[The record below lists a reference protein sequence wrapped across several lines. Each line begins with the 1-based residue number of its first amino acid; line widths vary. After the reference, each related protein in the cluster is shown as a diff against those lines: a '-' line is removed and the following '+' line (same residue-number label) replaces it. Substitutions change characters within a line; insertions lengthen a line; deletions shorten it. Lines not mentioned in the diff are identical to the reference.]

1 MLRGILSWLIGEE
14 GNPGNT
20 RSRTDVES
28 KVTTYNYTNRNHTSL
43 SHGKN
48 QHHELHVALLSLCAT
63 ACDKLHLDL
72 DRSSLGGGDQAKDK
86 GECVVFSLAMKMVL
100 LKKDFITTDN
110 LKAMKL
116 ITRMVIVAMKK
127 LTDHNTVGERADLES
142 LMDSLTSISETMLD
156 LEGSMVFAAR
166 TTITVP
172 AAADTLDSLM
182 KQARQLHSEI
192 KNQKQEIN
200 VS

>member
-28 KVTTYNYTNRNHTSL
+28 KVTTYNYTNKNNTSL
-43 SHGKN
+43 SHGQN

-72 DRSSLGGGDQAKDK
+72 DRISFRGQDE
-86 GECVVFSLAMKMVL
+86 GECAAFILPMKMVQL
-100 LKKDFITTDN
+100 YGDIITADN